1 MSEEQSVPSS
11 TNSKSRVSTPL
22 VISYNISFVL
32 LCLLAGMFFWHESEM
47 KSLKSSYETANVTQ
61 LAVKNSLQEMLEYQQ
76 KQKKEIENLQGQIVV
91 MAVTIDEMD
100 KARVDKTMKAMI
112 ALYDDFDKR
121 TKAFVTWA
129 TATEKQ
135 TSENVSIFN
144 RNVEVYNKKIATL
157 EANVNY
163 LAGEIE
169 KHKNALLLLI
179 RR

>member
-1 MSEEQSVPSS
+1 MSEDQGVPSA

-22 VISYNISFVL
+22 IISYNISFVL

-47 KSLKSSYETANVTQ
+47 KSLKAGNETAIATQ
-61 LAVKNSLQEMLEYQQ
+61 LAVKNSLQEMLEFQQ
-76 KQKKEIENLQGQIVV
+76 KQKKEIENLQGQIVA
-91 MAVTIDEMD
+91 MAVAVDEMD
-100 KARVDKTMKAMI
+100 KTRTDKTLKAMI

-121 TKAFVTWA
+121 TKGFVSWA

-135 TSENVSIFN
+135 TSDNVAIFN

-163 LAGEIE
+163 LAGEVE
-169 KHKNALLLLI
+169 KHKNALLLILK
-179 RR
+179 R